1 MRAGMSIH
9 RARVVSAAVM
19 LAPALLITALVMGF
33 PLIYAVFESLQKRD
47 AFVGL
52 QNYLDLLSD
61 PNIRAVII
69 RTMAFVLFCA
79 VGELALGM
87 TYALLLNRRF
97 WGRNVVRTLFLLPL
111 LIPPVVAALNWS
123 FLLNPQ
129 FGAVNQLL
137 RYVLPQSALPLWLAD
152 PAWALVAVIIVT
164 IWRNTPFVM
173 ILLLAGLQS
182 IGRDMYEAAEI
193 DGASRTQQF
202 WHITVPA
209 LRQVLIITLM
219 LRVIDLFR
227 VFDTVFVMTQG
238 GPGGATEILST
249 KIYKLAFWEAQMG
262 PAAALSYIALALT
275 LVWLIPLLFMSRNRG
290 EGA

>member
-1 MRAGMSIH
+1 MSIH
-9 RARVVSAAVM
+9 RSRVVTAVLM
-19 LAPALLITALVMGF
+19 LAPALLITGLIMGF
-33 PLIYAVFESLQKRD
+33 PLVYAVFQSLERRET
-47 AFVGL
+47 FVGL
-52 QNYLDLLSD
+52 QNYVNLLSD
-61 PNIRAVII
+61 PAIRSVVW
-69 RTMAFVLFCA
+69 RTLVFVFFCA
-79 VGELALGM
+79 VGELVLGM
-87 TYALLLNRRF
+87 SYALLLNREF
-97 WGRNVVRTLFLLPL
+97 WGRNVVRTMFLLPL

-152 PAWALVAVIIVT
+152 PTWALVAVIIVT
-164 IWRNTPFVM
+164 VWRNTPFVM

-182 IGRDMYEAAEI
+182 IGKDMYEAAEI

-202 WHITVPA
+202 WHITIPA

-249 KIYKLAFWEAQMG
+249 RIYKLAFWEAQMG

-275 LVWLIPLLFMSRNRG
+275 LVWLIPLLVLQRNG
-290 EGA
+290 GDQA

>member
-1 MRAGMSIH
+1 M
-9 RARVVSAAVM
+9 SAALM
-19 LAPALLITALVMGF
+19 LAPALLITALIMGF
-33 PLIYAVFESLQKRD
+33 PLVYALFQSMERRD
-47 AFVGL
+47 VFVGL
-52 QNYLDLLSD
+52 HNYVHLLSD
-61 PNIRAVII
+61 PTIRLII
-69 RTMAFVLFCA
+69 WRTVVFVVFCA
-79 VGELALGM
+79 VGELIMGM
-87 TYALLLNRRF
+87 SYALLLNRSF

-137 RYVLPQSALPLWLAD
+137 RHIVPMKALPLWLAD
-152 PAWALVAVIIVT
+152 PAWALVAVILVT
-164 IWRNTPFVM
+164 VWRNTPFVM
-173 ILLLAGLQS
+173 ILILAGLQS
-182 IGRDMYEAAEI
+182 IGRDLYEAAEI
-193 DGASRTQQF
+193 DGASRSQQF
-202 WHITVPA
+202 WHITVPS

-262 PAAALSYIALALT
+262 PAAALAYIALAIT
-275 LVWLIPLLFMSRNRG
+275 LALLIPLLLLSRKRG
-290 EGA
+290 N